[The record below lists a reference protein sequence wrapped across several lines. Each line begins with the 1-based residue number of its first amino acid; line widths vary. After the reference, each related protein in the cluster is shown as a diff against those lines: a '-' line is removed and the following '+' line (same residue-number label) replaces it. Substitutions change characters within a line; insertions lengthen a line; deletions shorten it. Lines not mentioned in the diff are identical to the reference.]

1 MTDKPNKPF
10 SPPTVD
16 QINKH
21 LARYAPRISR
31 MWINQL
37 PLILLILAAVLTL
50 IAGNVLTAIL
60 PWMLLIGVLIYTR
73 LRVVRTRNIQRD
85 VQQVHDWT
93 QLGEHV
99 QATRAIWRLLM
110 ITQLMP
116 EVHGRLVALM
126 ALNLD
131 KLTAYASAE
140 VTYDYLIQ
148 RMPTDHP
155 GSVQL
160 QLQRT
165 ILQLFNDELSTA
177 DTNLRKL
184 RPIAMEHPDT
194 PICAMYAYGS
204 LLQQIQTFHYADAVA
219 ENKDKLVAQLRP
231 LGIEAGHGYG
241 LMAWS
246 YYQLSL
252 RSPDDLSLM
261 EQAKNWWRKANLLL
275 SSKVLIQRQPDL
287 KQLVANLAYTPETP
301 QAAPEAPN
309 PQEAQQVPTAP
320 KVFPAEPTTA
330 QMSVELSET
339 EPLKSPPIKPVEI
352 TAPQI
357 APLYIAPKATE
368 KTEAP
373 RSLLDLEIDQI
384 QDTVELQS
392 KIDADENSENQPSE
406 MEEK

>member
-1 MTDKPNKPF
+1 MQFARRLESTLTDKQNKPF
-10 SPPTVD
+10 TPPSVE
-16 QINKH
+16 QISKH
-21 LARYAPRISR
+21 LQRYAPRISR

-50 IAGNVLTAIL
+50 FAGNALTAIL

-73 LRVVRTRNIQRD
+73 LRVVRTRNIQQN

-99 QATRAIWRLLM
+99 QATRAIWKLLM
-110 ITQLMP
+110 TTQLMP

-131 KLTAYASAE
+131 KLTAYNAAE
-140 VTYDYLIQ
+140 ATYDYLIQ
-148 RMPTDHP
+148 RMPTDHL

-184 RPIAMEHPDT
+184 RPIAMEHPNT
-194 PICAMYAYGS
+194 PISAMFIYAS
-204 LLQQIQTFHYADAVA
+204 LLQQIQTYHYADAVD
-219 ENKDKLVAQLRP
+219 ENKDQLVKQLRP

-252 RSPDDLSLM
+252 RTPDDLSLI
-261 EQAKNWWRKANLLL
+261 EQSKNWWRKANLLL
-275 SSKVLIQRQPDL
+275 SSKILIQRQPDL
-287 KQLVANLAYTPETP
+287 KQL
-301 QAAPEAPN
+301 AAKFTYPLTAPPEAPEVSPVSTASLVAPPTN
-309 PQEAQQVPTAP
+309 PSQSTDAQ
-320 KVFPAEPTTA
+320 
-330 QMSVELSET
+330 
-339 EPLKSPPIKPVEI
+339 
-352 TAPQI
+352 
-357 APLYIAPKATE
+357 
-368 KTEAP
+368 P
-373 RSLLDLEIDQI
+373 RSLLDLNLEIEQI
-384 QDTVELQS
+384 QDTVDLQN
-392 KIDADENSENQPSE
+392 KVDEKASNEQDSTQQ
-406 MEEK
+406 EEK